1 MASKCR
7 FKKLIDD
14 ATFCPSFTNSL
25 QAKYSILPEQS
36 EIERLEAQAFLQVRA
51 GSSGEHC
58 TQL

>member
-1 MASKCR
+1 MMPHSVH
-7 FKKLIDD
+7 LLL
-14 ATFCPSFTNSL
+14 TVYSL